1 MFRSNH
7 FNVVRKKALKLSSY
21 EERLLYGKSF
31 NDVSSQLHQK
41 SAFATEL
48 LTIAPKNIKY
58 MWLGQMKYNG

>member
-1 MFRSNH
+1 MVKN
-7 FNVVRKKALKLSSY
+7 KALKLTSY

-31 NDVSSQLHQK
+31 NDVASPLEQK
-41 SAFATEL
+41 SPMATEL